1 MALRVY
7 FHVQVMHD
15 DHDSMDSI
23 NEARDR
29 I

>member
-15 DHDSMDSI
+15 DHDSKGSI
-23 NEARDR
+23 DETRDR